1 MMVTA
6 LYDHEFQPLGTT
18 TPPPEHFNQPGPS
31 MRQIEQFEMGEC
43 MMSESQRITAASTFQ
58 ESHLYD
64 EAGFQEIELLPTNE
78 EPLYQNTEF

>member
-18 TPPPEHFNQPGPS
+18 TPPPEHSNQPGPN
-31 MRQIEQFEMGEC
+31 MRQMEECTMEECSMGER
-43 MMSESQRITAASTFQ
+43 QKNAAATFQ
-58 ESHLYD
+58 EVNLYD
-64 EAGFQEIELLPTNE
+64 EADFQDIELLPMSE

>member
-6 LYDHEFQPLGTT
+6 LYDHEFQPLDTT
-18 TPPPEHFNQPGPS
+18 TPPPEHSNQPGPN
-31 MRQIEQFEMGEC
+31 MRQIEECEMEEC
-43 MMSESQRITAASTFQ
+43 MMSESQKDTAASTFQ

>member
-18 TPPPEHFNQPGPS
+18 TPPPEHSNQPGPN
-31 MRQIEQFEMGEC
+31 MRQIEECEMEEC
-43 MMSESQRITAASTFQ
+43 MMSERQKIAAATFQ
-58 ESHLYD
+58 EAHLYD
-64 EAGFQEIELLPTNE
+64 EAGFQDIELLPTNE

>member
-6 LYDHEFQPLGTT
+6 LYDLKFQPLGTT
-18 TPPPEHFNQPGPS
+18 TPPPESSNQPGPN
-31 MRQIEQFEMGEC
+31 MRQIEECEMEEC
-43 MMSESQRITAASTFQ
+43 MMSERQKIAAATFQ

-64 EAGFQEIELLPTNE
+64 EAGFQDIELLPTNE

>member
-18 TPPPEHFNQPGPS
+18 TPPPESSNQPGPN
-31 MRQIEQFEMGEC
+31 MRQIEECEMEEC
-43 MMSESQRITAASTFQ
+43 MMSERQKIAAATFQ
-58 ESHLYD
+58 EAHLYD
-64 EAGFQEIELLPTNE
+64 EAGFQDIELLPTNE

>member
-18 TPPPEHFNQPGPS
+18 TPPPEHSNQPGPN
-31 MRQIEQFEMGEC
+31 MRQIEECEMEEC
-43 MMSESQRITAASTFQ
+43 MMSERQKIAAATFQ
-58 ESHLYD
+58 EAHFYD
-64 EAGFQEIELLPTNE
+64 EAGFQDIELLPTNE